1 MERRLFDGKDDDSR
15 GRRWKMGKP
24 PCLHGDLCRAYMR
37 RFGRSHIYAGDCP
50 TCEFYTP
57 REEWKHFPREP
68 DKKLGKH
75 FKRT

>member
-1 MERRLFDGKDDDSR
+1 
-15 GRRWKMGKP
+15 MGKS

-37 RFGRSHIYAGDCP
+37 RFGRGYIYAGNCP

-57 REEWKHFPREP
+57 REEWEHLPKEP
-68 DKKLGKH
+68 NKKLGKH